1 MALTPS
7 LCSSCV
13 CLSLTPLEKEEDR
26 VDFQTSYPPSCPW
39 TRTPALSRLLR
50 ALQQFNSMDDG
61 VIPGVLAYAAR
72 ADWSGLEFPLLRD
85 SRHTF
90 LSAETGL
97 DWWMGR
103 RAAFSRS
110 MDLQAWQAY
119 SAI

>member
-1 MALTPS
+1 
-7 LCSSCV
+7 
-13 CLSLTPLEKEEDR
+13 
-26 VDFQTSYPPSCPW
+26 
-39 TRTPALSRLLR
+39 
-50 ALQQFNSMDDG
+50 MDDG
-61 VIPGVLAYAAR
+61 VIPEVLAYAAR

-90 LSAETGL
+90 PSAETGL